1 MTAVSLL
8 KPDRNSWRSFLYV
21 WMMDSDLVDM
31 VLINES
37 KDHARFK
44 VEGSGSGSC
53 SGSGSGL
60 SELGLLGGAVSSSK
74 TDLKKFMGII

>member
-1 MTAVSLL
+1 
-8 KPDRNSWRSFLYV
+8 
-21 WMMDSDLVDM
+21 MMDSDLVDM

-44 VEGSGSGSC
+44 VEGSGSGSGSC
-53 SGSGSGL
+53 SGSGSGSGL